1 MCLLCVHNAFK
12 ESKIDEIH
20 MFVYVVQSKKAMS
33 CCKSI
38 PLLMFLQSA
47 NS

>member
-1 MCLLCVHNAFK
+1 MCVLCVHNALK
-12 ESKIDEIH
+12 ESKKDGIH
-20 MFVYVVQSKKAMS
+20 MFVYVVHSKKAMS

-38 PLLMFLQSA
+38 PFLMFLQSA